1 MAAVEVRRAA
11 LADVPLA
18 APLFDA
24 YRTFYGQRSDPSL
37 ARTFLE
43 ERLARD
49 ESVVLLAFDGEPDRA
64 VGLSQLYPIF
74 SSVAARPRW
83 LLNDLF
89 VAPTARGRGVGHALL
104 EGARRLATEMGA
116 AGLNL
121 ETAPDNDAARS
132 LYESTGWQRDASLHY
147 VLNV

>member
-1 MAAVEVRRAA
+1 MAKIEVRRAT
-11 LADVPLA
+11 LSDVPLA

-24 YRTFYGQRSDPSL
+24 YRTFYGQSPDPVL

-43 ERLARD
+43 ERLARG

-64 VGLSQLYPIF
+64 IGLSQLYPIF

-89 VAPTARGRGVGHALL
+89 VAPTARERGVGRTLL
-104 EGARRLATEMGA
+104 EGAREFAAETGA

-121 ETAPDNDAARS
+121 ETAPDNAAAQR
-132 LYESTGWQRDASLHY
+132 LYESTGWERDSSLHY
-147 VLNV
+147 ALNV